1 MRELRSLSLL
11 VATCAWMAMATVAAW
26 ASWKSAPIASA
37 AQLVSIVL
45 LGFTASKVYYIE
57 QQRACGG
64 VLAFATASLLILN
77 SEFWA
82 LGEMHAALLALASIF
97 GEVWVVLIIIFAV
110 SYPDGRPGIQVST
123 GLILTNL
130 FVWVATSQV
139 STALEA
145 AMAGDG
151 TRFSVV
157 KLPIVTVSAV
167 GVAVAST
174 LAVAQLIRVTR
185 GPGIH
190 RIEQVPMVIAACLI
204 VATSGIVTAA
214 QILPS
219 VSFDFLNAAK
229 AASLLLLPL
238 AFGVSRIRQR
248 LVSSSVSD
256 LVASV
261 AGSPDLAGVT
271 EALRGALQDPELMIQ
286 ISVPEGTDFAEEASD
301 GVRPS
306 NGDDSRWTIPVRRS
320 SGEQLA
326 VLSLDPRL
334 RRHPALVESAVVAVG
349 LALEVQAQIA
359 EVRASRMRI
368 ATAAIDERRRLERD
382 LHDGTQQSLLAA
394 AASLGAARLHVPE
407 SSETVVAAID
417 QARKD
422 LQTAYMELRQLAR
435 GIHPAVLSQSGLLA
449 AIESV
454 AERLPINIE
463 LRIPDQRWRANVET
477 TLYLLVCEALTN
489 TVKHAKADHVS
500 VRLESHDARV
510 DVIIRDDGCGGA
522 AASDGSGLAGM
533 RDRVQA
539 LGGTLSIHSPVGR
552 GTSIEAVVPCE

>member
-1 MRELRSLSLL
+1 
-11 VATCAWMAMATVAAW
+11 
-26 ASWKSAPIASA
+26 
-37 AQLVSIVL
+37 
-45 LGFTASKVYYIE
+45 
-57 QQRACGG
+57 
-64 VLAFATASLLILN
+64 
-77 SEFWA
+77 
-82 LGEMHAALLALASIF
+82 
-97 GEVWVVLIIIFAV
+97 
-110 SYPDGRPGIQVST
+110 
-123 GLILTNL
+123 
-130 FVWVATSQV
+130 
-139 STALEA
+139 
-145 AMAGDG
+145 
-151 TRFSVV
+151 
-157 KLPIVTVSAV
+157 
-167 GVAVAST
+167 
-174 LAVAQLIRVTR
+174 
-185 GPGIH
+185 
-190 RIEQVPMVIAACLI
+190 
-204 VATSGIVTAA
+204 
-214 QILPS
+214 
-219 VSFDFLNAAK
+219 
-229 AASLLLLPL
+229 
-238 AFGVSRIRQR
+238 
-248 LVSSSVSD
+248 
-256 LVASV
+256 
-261 AGSPDLAGVT
+261 
-271 EALRGALQDPELMIQ
+271 
-286 ISVPEGTDFAEEASD
+286 
-301 GVRPS
+301 
-306 NGDDSRWTIPVRRS
+306 
-320 SGEQLA
+320 
-326 VLSLDPRL
+326 
-334 RRHPALVESAVVAVG
+334 
-349 LALEVQAQIA
+349 LEVQAQIA